1 MSSAAE
7 TVGRGLRTDLQ
18 FSHVPATGD
27 LDKKNV
33 GRAGGGNWWEQVQSQ
48 TGGEEPVGLGK
59 SQGSGS
65 WVRRPGPGRLRGSW
79 AEGVTGTEARR
90 AQSFSVHAS
99 SPPGPCPRG
108 KTTLSSPR

>member
-33 GRAGGGNWWEQVQSQ
+33 GRAGGGEL
-48 TGGEEPVGLGK
+48 VGA
-59 SQGSGS
+59 GSKPN
-65 WVRRPGPGRLRGSW
+65 RR
-79 AEGVTGTEARR
+79 
-90 AQSFSVHAS
+90 
-99 SPPGPCPRG
+99 
-108 KTTLSSPR
+108 

>member
-33 GRAGGGNWWEQVQSQ
+33 GRAVGG
-48 TGGEEPVGLGK
+48 TGGSRFKAKQEVK
-59 SQGSGS
+59 NQ
-65 WVRRPGPGRLRGSW
+65 WV
-79 AEGVTGTEARR
+79 
-90 AQSFSVHAS
+90 
-99 SPPGPCPRG
+99 
-108 KTTLSSPR
+108 